1 MLNKSDAT
9 NLVPPVSYSRFSI
22 PALEH
27 ILEETF
33 NLAKAR
39 CQLIKA
45 TINDVYRV
53 WSENGS
59 YILRIHRHNQRSLAQ
74 IVTELDL
81 LGQLKEAGF
90 EVPTAIPRPNTEQR
104 VLNFDAPEGLRF
116 GILFTFLEGSQLSKN
131 PDTNTI
137 QSLGRILARLHSL
150 SATPEFI
157 QNRPVFGFSEMI
169 EQPVVAF
176 RKVGLFPEVVNYL
189 ENVSLILKPYFKQF
203 PCEAPYYGLV
213 HGDLIPSNILIG
225 PVGQVQLID
234 FDFCGTSWHIFD
246 IGCYLRELDYWQ
258 ARPSLVTTFLESY
271 QQIRP
276 LADWELAALPII
288 KAATTVLSYGTP
300 ALNVNEW
307 GSSYLSDSLVNTL
320 TKSLQRSMAEIS

>member
-1 MLNKSDAT
+1 MLNNSDTT
-9 NLVPPVSYSRFSI
+9 NLVLPVSYSMVSI

-27 ILEETF
+27 TLEETF
-33 NLAKAR
+33 SLAKVR
-39 CQLIKA
+39 CQLIKS

-74 IVTELDL
+74 IVTELDFL
-81 LGQLKEAGF
+81 EYLRGQGF
-90 EVPTAIPRPNTEQR
+90 EVPIAIPQPNTEKR
-104 VLNFDAPEGLRF
+104 VLIFGAPEGLRF
-116 GILFTFLEGSQLSKN
+116 GVLFTFLEGSQLSKN

-137 QSLGRILARLHSL
+137 QSLGLILARLHSL
-150 SATPEFI
+150 PSTPKFMH
-157 QNRPVFGFSEMI
+157 NRPVFGFSEMI
-169 EQPVVAF
+169 EQSVVAF
-176 RKVGLFPEVVNYL
+176 RKISLYPEVINYL
-189 ENVSLILKPYFKQF
+189 ENVSLILKPYFKHF
-203 PCEAPYYGLV
+203 LCEAPYYGLV

-234 FDFCGTSWHIFD
+234 FDFYGISWYIFD

-258 ARPSLVTTFLESY
+258 AKPQLVTTFLESY
-271 QQIRP
+271 QRIRP

-288 KAATTVLSYGTP
+288 KAATCVLAYGTP

-307 GSSYLSDSLVNTL
+307 GSAYLSENLVNTL
-320 TKSLQRSMAEIS
+320 TRSLQRSMAEIS